1 MNGFLFGTVPYVLFA
16 VAVVGGLRRF
26 GAARETVTTHSSQ
39 LLEARL
45 QYWGA
50 VSWHYGILLV
60 LLVHLCAIF
69 LPGHLAWLL
78 SAPARL
84 LVIELSGFA
93 LGLTALAGLL
103 VLVAR
108 RFVLR
113 GRTPWLDWTVLAL
126 LLLQVGSGLWIA
138 VTARWGLAWFTRAA
152 TPWLA
157 SLLTLSPRVDLVE
170 NLPLAFKLH
179 ALNALVLVALVP
191 FTRLAHA
198 LVVPAHY
205 VWRLPQVVVWRRPR
219 PTAGGA
225 R

>member
-1 MNGFLFGTVPYVLFA
+1 MNGFLFGTVPYILFA
-16 VAVVGGLRRF
+16 VALVGGVRRF
-26 GAARETVTTHSSQ
+26 GAARETVTTYSSQ

-50 VSWHYGILLV
+50 VSWHYGILAV
-60 LLVHLCAIF
+60 LLLHLCAIF
-69 LPGHLAWLL
+69 LPGALETLL
-78 SAPARL
+78 SAPGRL
-84 LVIELSGFA
+84 LMVELSGFA
-93 LGLTALAGLL
+93 LGLTALVGLL
-103 VLVAR
+103 VLVGR

-113 GRTPWLDWTVLAL
+113 GRTTWLDWTVMAL
-126 LLLQVGSGLWIA
+126 LLVQVGTGLWIA
-138 VTARWGLAWFTRAA
+138 VTARWGFAWFTRAA

-170 NLPLAFKLH
+170 NLPVAFKLH

-198 LVVPAHY
+198 LVVPAQY
-205 VWRLPQVVVWRRPR
+205 LWRLPQVVVWRRPR
-219 PTAGGA
+219 PTEGGV